1 MGALFFEAFGLRE
14 MISLRGEQTMISEM
28 DSHLHDARIRM
39 QYQDSRRRVCLA
51 FTPVPLLQVGKER

>member
-1 MGALFFEAFGLRE
+1 

-39 QYQDSRRRVCLA
+39 QYQDSGRRVCLA